1 MPSSHDS
8 QITRTFGERF
18 PWVDVLRGIAAL
30 LVVFYHVLALKG
42 WADYPSTGLARLPQW
57 GWIGV
62 DLFFVISGF
71 VICNA
76 AMRAQSTGSSWRGY
90 FAERRMRRIAPLYLA
105 TTALYLLLVNPSV
118 LRQGWASVYQIGMHL
133 GFVHNLWHETHGS
146 INPPSW
152 SVGLEMQF
160 YALMALCTPWLAR
173 TALWKVVAVWTG
185 VAIAWRYGAAIALP
199 AGKTPLI
206 MQFIYTTQLPGVLD
220 EFVCG
225 ICIARLVQSQA
236 LRFTWTR
243 LISWSAVALLTLT
256 LASQVL
262 LSLESIVP
270 PTGEMG
276 WSAIATLV
284 LWRTL
289 LCAGFAALLACLV
302 MIPVAGGW
310 LTQPFRYMGKISY
323 GIYLWHMPIL
333 LTLLDTTTWRGS
345 QLLGATVACTL
356 VMASMSWHGFERLWL
371 TDRHPSVP
379 Q

>member
-1 MPSSHDS
+1 MVRV
-8 QITRTFGERF
+8 IGERF

-30 LVVFYHVLALKG
+30 LVVAYHVVALKG
-42 WADYPSTGLARLPQW
+42 WVAFPATGFAKLFQW

-71 VICNA
+71 VIYDA
-76 AMRAQSTGSSWRGY
+76 ATRAQLSGPSWRSY

-105 TTALYLLLVNPSV
+105 TTALYLFLVNPSM
-118 LRQGWASVYQIGMHL
+118 LRQGWATVYQIGMHL

-160 YALMALCTPWLAR
+160 YVLMALCAPWLCR
-173 TALWKVVAVWTG
+173 TALWKVVVIWTG
-185 VAIAWRYGAAIALP
+185 IAIAWRYGATLVLP

-206 MQFIYTTQLPGVLD
+206 IQFIYTTQLPGVLD
-220 EFVCG
+220 EFVAG
-225 ICIARLVQSQA
+225 VCIARLVQSQA
-236 LRFTWTR
+236 MQFTRTR
-243 LISWSAVALLTLT
+243 LIGWSAAALLILA
-256 LASQVL
+256 LASQAL

-270 PTGEMG
+270 PSGEIG
-276 WSAIATLV
+276 WSAIAVLV

-302 MIPVAGGW
+302 MIPVTGGW

-333 LTLLDTTTWRGS
+333 LTLLDSTTWRGT
-345 QLLGATVACTL
+345 QLLVVTVACTL
-356 VMASMSWHGFERLWL
+356 AMASLSWHGFEKLWL
-371 TDRHPSVP
+371 TGNHKNVP
-379 Q
+379 G